1 MSAAAAAC
9 ACRGE
14 LTVLGSECVQKSYPR
29 FWEDYEKLEVKAR

>member
-9 ACRGE
+9 AGRGE
-14 LTVLGSECVQKSYPR
+14 VTVLGSECVQKSYPR